1 MVEKKNFNWTNWAG
15 NHSCVAENYFEPE
28 TEAQIIEVVRFAGK
42 HKKKIRVVG
51 SGHSFSPIA
60 ISNEILVSLKHY
72 RKLISV
78 DTNSISCQGGMYLH
92 ELYSVLKE
100 NKLSLPNFGVINK
113 QTVAG
118 ALATGTHGS
127 GLKHRSLS
135 AQIENLRIITASGE
149 VLEINRDAVWR
160 IGNKELNL
168 WDAASISLGMFGIV
182 TAVTFRCEP
191 LFYLK
196 SEESV
201 IEFDEFIECMDD
213 YAKRYEYFKAW
224 WFPHTN
230 KVYLFKTGRIGEAE
244 YNEKTKLEKFSNEQ
258 KTRDFEMDALTAPM
272 FIKSNDDPSLIPGI
286 NKYCLDYFF
295 TPRTRIGNSFEIL
308 VHDET
313 VPMVVAEYGL
323 PVIDNC
329 HKKALKEFRDTLEHS
344 EQKIHFPVDLRY
356 TAAERSWLSPSYN
369 QDTFYIGMCVREYRE
384 KKVHPSMQLFF
395 DVMKKYKARPNWG
408 KLSDLSKTALE
419 RIYPG
424 MNDFRELRN
433 SIDPNGIFQNVL
445 TNHAFSTD

>member
-1 MVEKKNFNWTNWAG
+1 MVEEKNFSWTNWAG
-15 NHSCVAENYFEPE
+15 NHSCIAENYFEPE
-28 TEAQIIEVVRFAGK
+28 TEEQIIEVVRFAGT

-60 ISNEILVSLKHY
+60 ISNEVLVSLKNY

-78 DTNSISCQGGMYLH
+78 GKDSISCQGGMYLH
-92 ELYSVLKE
+92 ELYAVLKE

-135 AQIENLRIITASGE
+135 AEIEQLRIITASGE
-149 VLEINRDAVWR
+149 VLEINRNTTR
-160 IGNKELNL
+160 SIGDKEINL
-168 WDAASISLGMFGIV
+168 WDAASISLGMLGIV

-213 YAKRYEYFKAW
+213 YARRYEYFKAW
-224 WFPHTN
+224 WFPHTD
-230 KVYLFKTGRIGEAE
+230 KVYLFKADRIPVQQ
-244 YNEKTKLEKFSNEQ
+244 YNERNKLEQFTDEQ
-258 KTRDFEMDALTAPM
+258 KMRDLQIDTLTAPL
-272 FIKSNDDPSLIPGI
+272 FIKSNTDPSLIPGI
-286 NKYCLDYFF
+286 NKYCLDHFF
-295 TPRTRIGNSFEIL
+295 TPRTRIGNSFGIL

-313 VPMVVAEYGL
+313 VPMVVSEYGL
-323 PVIDNC
+323 PFTDNR
-329 HKKALKEFRDTLEHS
+329 HKKALKEFRDTLEHA
-344 EQKIHFPVDLRY
+344 EQKVHFPVDLRY
-356 TAAERSWLSPSYN
+356 TSAESSWLSPSYQ
-369 QDTFYIGMCVREYRE
+369 QDTFYIGMCVREYR
-384 KKVHPSMQLFF
+384 KKEVHSSMQLFF
-395 DVMKKYKARPNWG
+395 DVMKKYNACPNWG

-419 RIYPG
+419 KQYPR

-433 SIDPNGIFQNVL
+433 SMDPNGIFQNEFIKNV
-445 TNHAFSTD
+445 F

>member
-1 MVEKKNFNWTNWAG
+1 MIEKKNYTWTNWAG
-15 NHSCVAENYFEPE
+15 NHSCLAKNYFEPE
-28 TEAQIIEVVRFAGK
+28 TEAQIIEVVHFARK
-42 HKKKIRVVG
+42 HQKKIRVVG

-60 ISNEILVSLKHY
+60 ISNEILVSLKNY
-72 RKLISV
+72 RRLISV
-78 DTNSISCQGGMYLH
+78 GKDFISCQGGMYLH

-135 AQIENLRIITASGE
+135 AEVENLRIITASGQ
-149 VLEINRDAVWR
+149 VFEIKRDAVVR
-160 IGNKELNL
+160 IGEKKLNL
-168 WDAASISLGMFGIV
+168 WDAASISLGMLGIV
-182 TAVTFRCEP
+182 TEVTFRCEP

-213 YAKRYEYFKAW
+213 YAGRYEYFKAW

-230 KVYLFKTGRIGEAE
+230 KVYLFKTERIGEE
-244 YNEKTKLEKFSNEQ
+244 HYNEKTRLEKYTNEQ
-258 KTRDFEMDALTAPM
+258 KMRDLEIDALTAPM
-272 FIKSNDDPSLIPGI
+272 FVKSNDDPSLIPEI
-286 NKYCLDYFF
+286 NKHCLDYFF
-295 TPRTRIGNSFEIL
+295 TPRTRIGDSFEIL

-313 VPMVVAEYGL
+313 VPMVVSEYGL
-323 PVIDNC
+323 PVLDNS

-344 EQKIHFPVDLRY
+344 DKKIHFPVDLRY
-356 TAAERSWLSPSYN
+356 TGAESSWLSPSYN

-395 DVMKKYKARPNWG
+395 DVLKKYNARPNWG

-419 RIYPG
+419 KKYPR

-433 SIDPNGIFQNVL
+433 SMDPNGVFQNGFIKTV
-445 TNHAFSTD
+445 F